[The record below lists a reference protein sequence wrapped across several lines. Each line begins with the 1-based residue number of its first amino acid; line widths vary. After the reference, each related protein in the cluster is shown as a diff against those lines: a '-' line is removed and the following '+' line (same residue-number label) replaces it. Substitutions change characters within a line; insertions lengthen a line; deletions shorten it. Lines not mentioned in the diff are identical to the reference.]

1 VDLFEVEAVHVSDC
15 GKEVFPACVAKATSV
30 DVTTVRVVAVAAS
43 VLCVGA
49 PHDHFNSDVD
59 ILIQVLSV
67 RHLPHIEFTTVALSP
82 LAVDVQSVAWQA
94 GQ

>member
-1 VDLFEVEAVHVSDC
+1 
-15 GKEVFPACVAKATSV
+15 
-30 DVTTVRVVAVAAS
+30 